1 MKIRKSTGLFSEYL
15 KTWKFII
22 SFIQGSKI
30 IFILFMLYVGCGGM
44 FSRLNSGYLLKK
56 ITIAV
61 TENKPALI
69 IGALLV
75 YLVVEILLGAN
86 GSLFIHTFTGNT
98 KAKADF
104 ALRTKIFR
112 HLVHTPISTEPETHS
127 GDALARLIDDGQWVA
142 NSLTWDTMRIVSPFV
157 NLLTSGIIT
166 LVTSW
171 QLGIVTIVIGLLFL
185 LVTKKIAVPV
195 RNNTTGIRQ
204 AQTKLTQSMMD
215 FLTANQ
221 SVKIMGFDRKII
233 NQYEESSNSVNQ
245 LSLKNV
251 SLNAWQSTLGNL
263 TGSITSVFIFIFG
276 LILVKNNQLLLP
288 DLLFVYGFSISMVY
302 SLIGVGR
309 AITSFQNVA
318 VSSKRIL
325 DVLNRPFEDSRDE
338 LPNITSANSPQEP
351 AVELKNIEFT
361 YREELQFA
369 LNGISFSVQKGEHI
383 ALVGESG
390 CGKSTVFRILLGL
403 YLPQSG
409 DLRIYGEKVSNV
421 NLKSQRDQFAYV
433 SQESPLF
440 DGTIRE
446 NILFGNQNASEEEI
460 IDAAKIANAHDFISA
475 FPNGYDEQVGEL
487 GARLSGGQRQ
497 RIAIARAVL
506 RNSPILLLDE
516 ATSSLDS
523 QNEDLVQEALDR
535 FSAGRTTIVAAHRLS
550 TIRNVDRIFVFS
562 KGVIV
567 ESGTHDELF
576 AKGGYYAQLVNAQ

>member
-1 MKIRKSTGLFSEYL
+1 M
-15 KTWKFII
+15 
-22 SFIQGSKI
+22 
-30 IFILFMLYVGCGGM
+30 
-44 FSRLNSGYLLKK
+44 
-56 ITIAV
+56 
-61 TENKPALI
+61 
-69 IGALLV
+69 
-75 YLVVEILLGAN
+75 
-86 GSLFIHTFTGNT
+86 
-98 KAKADF
+98 
-104 ALRTKIFR
+104 
-112 HLVHTPISTEPETHS
+112 
-127 GDALARLIDDGQWVA
+127 
-142 NSLTWDTMRIVSPFV
+142 
-157 NLLTSGIIT
+157 
-166 LVTSW
+166 
-171 QLGIVTIVIGLLFL
+171 
-185 LVTKKIAVPV
+185 
-195 RNNTTGIRQ
+195 
-204 AQTKLTQSMMD
+204 
-215 FLTANQ
+215 
-221 SVKIMGFDRKII
+221 
-233 NQYEESSNSVNQ
+233 
-245 LSLKNV
+245 
-251 SLNAWQSTLGNL
+251 
-263 TGSITSVFIFIFG
+263 
-276 LILVKNNQLLLP
+276 
-288 DLLFVYGFSISMVY
+288 
-302 SLIGVGR
+302 
-309 AITSFQNVA
+309 
-318 VSSKRIL
+318 
-325 DVLNRPFEDSRDE
+325 
-338 LPNITSANSPQEP
+338 
-351 AVELKNIEFT
+351 
-361 YREELQFA
+361 
-369 LNGISFSVQKGEHI
+369 
-383 ALVGESG
+383 GESG